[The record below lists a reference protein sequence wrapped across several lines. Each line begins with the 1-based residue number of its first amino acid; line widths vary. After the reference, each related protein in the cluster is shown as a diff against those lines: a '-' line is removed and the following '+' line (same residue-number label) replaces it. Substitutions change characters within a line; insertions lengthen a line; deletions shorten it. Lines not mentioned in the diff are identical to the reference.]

1 MFCIV
6 PSKSFIFVMQ
16 TITKQPIKLKYMKR
30 SAHKIALSI
39 ALLLT
44 IGVMSSFATP
54 NAKEPSDKSDVIKA
68 SFQKDFQKA
77 EIIGL
82 ETTTS
87 YNKLTF
93 KMNDMVLYA
102 FYSDNG
108 DLLAVTRNIKS
119 SQLPIQLLLDLKR
132 DYAKYW
138 ITDLFEFN
146 GDGVNSYYVTV
157 ENADSSITLRANGS
171 ENWQIYSKRSK

>member
-1 MFCIV
+1 
-6 PSKSFIFVMQ
+6 
-16 TITKQPIKLKYMKR
+16 MKR
-30 SAHKIALSI
+30 STNSLSQTLLNSSKKLAIAV

-44 IGVMSSFATP
+44 VGVTSSFATP
-54 NAKEPSDKSDVIKA
+54 TDKTDVIKA
-68 SFQKDFQKA
+68 SFRKDFKKA
-77 EIIGL
+77 ELMGIEAGN
-82 ETTTS
+82 S

-108 DLLAVTRNIKS
+108 ELLAVTRNIKS

-132 DYAKYW
+132 DYANYW

-146 GDGVNSYYVTV
+146 GDGTNSYYVTL
-157 ENADSSITLRANGS
+157 ENADTSITLRANS
-171 ENWQIYSKRSK
+171 SDNWFLYSRKNK

>member
-54 NAKEPSDKSDVIKA
+54 NAKAPSDKSDVIKA

-138 ITDLFEFN
+138 ITDLFEFDRDSQN
-146 GDGVNSYYVTV
+146 CYYVSI
-157 ENADSSITLRANGS
+157 ENADTKMTLRSTG
-171 ENWQIYSKRSK
+171 EGWQLYSSVKK

>member
-1 MFCIV
+1 MHCIV
-6 PSKSFIFVMQ
+6 PSKSSIFVMQ
-16 TITKQPIKLKYMKR
+16 TITKQPIKVKYMQR
-30 SAHKIALSI
+30 LANKIALSI

-44 IGVMSSFATP
+44 IGVMSSSATP
-54 NAKEPSDKSDVIKA
+54 TDNKTDLIKA
-68 SFQKDFQKA
+68 SFQKDFKKA

-82 ETTTS
+82 ETTNS

-119 SQLPIQLLLDLKR
+119 SQLPIQLLLDIKR
-132 DYAKYW
+132 DYANYW

-146 GDGVNSYYVTV
+146 SNGINSYYVTV
-157 ENADSSITLRANGS
+157 ENGDTAITLRANGS
-171 ENWQIYSKRSK
+171 EDWQLYSKRSK

>member
-1 MFCIV
+1 
-6 PSKSFIFVMQ
+6 MQ
-16 TITKQPIKLKYMKR
+16 TITKQQIKLKYMKR

-54 NAKEPSDKSDVIKA
+54 TDKSDLIKA
-68 SFQKDFQKA
+68 SFQKDFKKA

-82 ETTTS
+82 ETTNS

-108 DLLAVTRNIKS
+108 DLLAVTRNIRS
-119 SQLPIQLLLDLKR
+119 TQLPIQLLLDIKR
-132 DYAKYW
+132 DYANYW
-138 ITDLFEFN
+138 ISDLFEFN
-146 GDGVNSYYVTV
+146 GDGVNSYYVTL
-157 ENADSSITLRANGS
+157 ENADTAVTLRANGS
-171 ENWQIYSKRSK
+171 ENWQFYSKRSK